1 MIINSTGEKRPVIS
15 TFDQMRVLGARF
27 TSGDIGISQNSDHPT
42 IYFCTSKTDNVP
54 IGITPDNAEF
64 SKYFT
69 PYYVTAEQLD
79 EGEVYE
85 VATHKDV
92 EDLLAGKY
100 SSKRVKLV
108 TTDLLAA
115 FMSNTYVNGLNISGG
130 YLNVTKTNY
139 KTVLSSLIS
148 GKSYSLLLTDLELPI
163 SDYEDPD
170 RDFFIPHD
178 VSIGKSDVGIF
189 RLIKS
194 EDSHTGISIN
204 LKELI
209 IVNSDYLLRFIYD
222 GYKWHDLSEG
232 GDSVYA
238 NMAKEVFDKAR
249 VIHSRL
255 KASWDSINQIQE
267 LPLYTT
273 ELATNATLTNS
284 VVQCNSDGDVIISL
298 SSLKREFI
306 KSLGGSENKK
316 YVDNMLLRLNTAY
329 NTDLGIVSDSAMIDL
344 DLLLNG
350 GVNYLRMGNIYQRV
364 RKDEVAGTYLIIP
377 KKYLLQG
384 AETELS
390 LDKIKERVKFY
401 VMNIT
406 WTNKV

>member
-1 MIINSTGEKRPVIS
+1 MIIDSTGEKRPVIS
-15 TFDQMRVLGARF
+15 TFDQMKVLGARF
-27 TSGDIGISQNSDHPT
+27 TSGDIGIDQNADHPT

-54 IGITPDNAEF
+54 PGIDPNDALF

-69 PYYVTAEQLD
+69 PYYVTAEQLSG
-79 EGEVYE
+79 GEVRE
-85 VATHKDV
+85 IATYKDV
-92 EDLLAGKY
+92 EDILAGKTVDDGKIIT
-100 SSKRVKLV
+100 SG
-108 TTDLLAA
+108 LLSA
-115 FMSNTYVNGLNISGG
+115 FLSNTYLNGLNTSGG

-139 KTVLSSLIS
+139 KSVLKDMLH
-148 GKSYSLLLTDLELPI
+148 GRSYLLLLTNFDLPI

-170 RDFFIPHD
+170 RDYFMPHD
-178 VSIGKSDVGIF
+178 VGIDSNSIGLF
-189 RLIKS
+189 RLIKGY
-194 EDSHTGISIN
+194 DITKNGITDF
-204 LKELI
+204 KELL
-209 IVNSDYLLRFIYD
+209 IVNQEYILRFIYD
-222 GYKWHDLSEG
+222 GTKWHDLSVGSET
-232 GDSVYA
+232 VYG
-238 NMAKEVFDKAR
+238 NMAKEIFDKAR

-273 ELATNATLTNS
+273 ELATNSTLTDS
-284 VVQCNSDGDVIISL
+284 VVQCNSDGDVVISL
-298 SSLKREFI
+298 SSLKKEFI
-306 KSLGGSENKK
+306 KSLGGSEDKK

-329 NTDLGIVSDSAMIDL
+329 KTDLGVVSDSAMIDL

-364 RKDEVAGTYLIIP
+364 RKDETVGTYLIIP

-384 AETELS
+384 DETELS
-390 LDKIKERVKFY
+390 LNKIKERVKFY